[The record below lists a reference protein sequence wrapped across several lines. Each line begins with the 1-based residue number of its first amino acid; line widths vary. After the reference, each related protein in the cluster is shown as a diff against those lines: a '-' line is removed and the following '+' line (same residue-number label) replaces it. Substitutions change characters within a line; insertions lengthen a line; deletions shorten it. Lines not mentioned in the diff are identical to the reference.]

1 MLCFVYRMQFLICD
15 FYDEKA
21 ILLELIMYSLG
32 AILIVGLFCNFCLIK
47 PADEHVG
54 CCISSRNCNSS
65 LGLSLIA
72 SISFYYQL
80 VGFIGLLGF
89 CTYLATPLWDISLYV
104 FASLQLWILTRAI
117 HPGSNNCCCC
127 KREHILDRSVLELVA
142 GGERASGYGQVDV
155 EETKLT
161 PLSPQLQS
169 Q

>member
-21 ILLELIMYSLG
+21 ILLELIMYSMG

-47 PADEHVG
+47 PANEHVG
-54 CCISSRNCNSS
+54 CCVSSCNCNSS
-65 LGLSLIA
+65 LGLGLIA
-72 SISFYYQL
+72 SICFYLQL
-80 VGFIGLLGF
+80 VGLVDFLGF
-89 CTYLATPLWDISLYV
+89 TGSLADLLWDLSLYV
-104 FASLQLWILTRAI
+104 FASMQLWILTRAI

-127 KREHILDRSVLELVA
+127 QRGDILDRTVLELVA
-142 GGERASGYGQVDV
+142 GDGASGYGQVAV

-161 PLSPQLQS
+161 PLSPQLQT

>member
-21 ILLELIMYSLG
+21 ILLELIMYSMG

-47 PADEHVG
+47 PANEHVG
-54 CCISSRNCNSS
+54 CCVSSCNCNSS
-65 LGLSLIA
+65 LGLGLIA
-72 SISFYYQL
+72 SISFYLQL
-80 VGFIGLLGF
+80 VGLVDFLGF
-89 CTYLATPLWDISLYV
+89 TNNLAALLWDLSLYV

-127 KREHILDRSVLELVA
+127 KREDILDRTVLELVGV
-142 GGERASGYGQVDV
+142 GGASGYGQVDV